1 MLTEKMARWEEL
13 KMDRDAYLYAIASGR
28 IDPFDVQGVQRFMAT
43 QQRKQAQTYFL
54 PADPE
59 AVWGESGD
67 GKKIL
72 VSRIENMLDA
82 GAISFLKRSDAGTW
96 YIEKPASLQ
105 EMRLHGSR
113 LSAAADAETNEA
125 RKFSLQAR
133 RDLLF
138 KAICQRAQRASNN

>member
-1 MLTEKMARWEEL
+1 M
-13 KMDRDAYLYAIASGR
+13 
-28 IDPFDVQGVQRFMAT
+28 
-43 QQRKQAQTYFL
+43 QQRRQHNTYFL

-59 AVWGESGD
+59 AVWGNTGD

-72 VSRIENMLDA
+72 VSRIETLIDA

-133 RDLLF
+133 RDLAY
-138 KAICQRAQRASNN
+138 KAICQRAAQN

>member
-1 MLTEKMARWEEL
+1 MRTGEAIVDFESFQ
-13 KMDRDAYLYAIASGR
+13 YAAASGR
-28 IDPFDVQGVQRFMAT
+28 IDPFFPEQAEGVLRKM
-43 QQRKQAQTYFL
+43 QQRRHNTYFL

-59 AVWGESGD
+59 AVWGETGD
-67 GKKIL
+67 GKCIL
-72 VSRIENMLDA
+72 ASRIETLIDA

-133 RDLLF
+133 RDLAY
-138 KAICQRAQRASNN
+138 KAICQRAAQN